1 MSAADRQRFRAL
13 YASTF
18 VDIYAYVRRRVDA
31 NVAADAVAETFL
43 IAWRRLDVVPSDET
57 ARLWL
62 FGVARRVLANE
73 WRGQRRRSR
82 LFDRLVATI
91 SAVGP
96 PVDDSFRE
104 HADVRD
110 ALTSLAELDADILR
124 LAYWEELT
132 PAEIAVVLEMKPATV
147 RSRLTRARQRF
158 AVAYAERSGVQ
169 RSAADG
175 HGEVDER
182 PLVAEQEE
190 QR

>member
-1 MSAADRQRFRAL
+1 M
-13 YASTF
+13 
-18 VDIYAYVRRRVDA
+18 
-31 NVAADAVAETFL
+31 
-43 IAWRRLDVVPSDET
+43 PSDET